1 MDTFKE
7 GIREAPLG
15 LTVNGTAGVVMA
27 TQNFGILP
35 TKNWQQGTFD
45 GWEKIQGEGVDT
57 ALLEEKHRLL

>member
-1 MDTFKE
+1 MMDTFKE
-7 GIREAPLG
+7 GITEAPFG

-45 GWEKIQGEGVDT
+45 GWEKIQGE
-57 ALLEEKHRLL
+57 ER